1 MSATVTE
8 KIALTQDWSATLSPK
23 GTADFA
29 AKFENNCGLLLGR
42 VLWVAREAFH
52 YDVMKEI
59 VYPLC
64 GDWGQLG
71 VSSQAWGS
79 VHHGCLDI
87 SENVAA
93 MAQLPE
99 SIWDGGGQDPA
110 PDAFR
115 ARMAAVSSDF
125 ERYAQAAQL
134 TAQLVDSL
142 IEVGKAA
149 ADGIALLI
157 SLISETLERI
167 IVEAAIPVV
176 GWVAGAVEAG
186 VFVTRFWL
194 KVSAALR
201 LLEKVVS
208 TIEKVV
214 MTLNKVISVLK
225 ILKTTLNG
233 FAGVLSLGN
242 GLDTPDAVRRG
253 WGVAP

>member
-167 IVEAAIPVV
+167 IIEASIPVI

-186 VFVTRFWL
+186 VFVTRFWQ
-194 KVSAALR
+194 KVNRALE
-201 LLEKVVS
+201 LIEKIMK
-208 TIEKVV
+208 TIERVV
-214 MTLNKVISVLK
+214 VTLNKIIRVLK
-225 ILKTTLNG
+225 ILKT
-233 FAGVLSLGN
+233 VLSTFSGAIAISN
-242 GLDTPDAVRRG
+242 TAQTPDAVNHG
-253 WGVAP
+253 FGNTA